1 MRFSSNGK
9 KLRTRTWWNMMTWC
23 SSVRYKRLT
32 RASQLKSH
40 ECPTSLLLWWCTLT
54 TSFSLATMCVT
65 WREIGL
71 ATLQMT
77 LTSKGVVQL
86 KLSMKKPT
94 WCSTVY
100 ERDFSDDPMVE
111 VSWKGI
117 TSFSIRSDTEQ
128 QPVRLQSHETIQV
141 QHGSAPHE
149 GAMVWYKKSRPV

>member
-1 MRFSSNGK
+1 MVRSSGPEHGEI
-9 KLRTRTWWNMMTWC
+9 WWHGAALWDTC
-23 SSVRYKRLT
+23 KPLKS
-32 RASQLKSH
+32 ASQLKSH
-40 ECPTSLLLWWCTLT
+40 KCPTSLLLWWCTLA

-94 WCSTVY
+94 WCSKVY
-100 ERDFSDDPMVE
+100 ERYFSDDPMVE

-117 TSFSIRSDTEQ
+117 SSFSILSSSLWDYKATK
-128 QPVRLQSHETIQV
+128 QSKSNME
-141 QHGSAPHE
+141 APPSE
-149 GAMVWYKKSRPV
+149 GAMVWYRKSRPV

>member
-1 MRFSSNGK
+1 MVRSSRPERGEIYDD
-9 KLRTRTWWNMMTWC
+9 M
-23 SSVRYKRLT
+23 V
-32 RASQLKSH
+32 QLCEIQTHDKCQSTENSH
-40 ECPTSLLLWWCTLT
+40 ECPTSLLLWWCTLA
-54 TSFSLATMCVT
+54 TSFSQATMCVT

-77 LTSKGVVQL
+77 LTSKGVEQL

-117 TSFSIRSDTEQ
+117 SSFSIRSDTEQ

-141 QHGSAPHE
+141 QHGSASHE